1 MVKVIVARFELEK
14 TILKKIWQISADG
27 RLKKTDTTMSTFTLD
42 IGGTLGQVWPRHP
55 SNYEFDHGGLT
66 KNQVRVPNQHDLG
79 GVAYFLDQPNDIYKW
94 RKWRFFLACILSAL
108 KFCRVPQKNWQTK
121 LMFHWFLELTHVC
134 CLSLPI
140 WMMNVHWWW
149 MCVGDESALA
159 NDWPFQCLLPHV
171 CWHLHDI
178 PQPLPWPL
186 LGLGWRWVTTKQLLS
201 LLRCRR
207 RGAWFARSSVESQ
220 GHERTGLAW
229 GLTAAGFLM
238 FLYVF
243 VSICDLFISISCLSI
258 HIYPSIHP
266 SIHSIPINRYE

>member
-14 TILKKIWQISADG
+14 TLLKKNM
-27 RLKKTDTTMSTFTLD
+27 TDQCRWKAQKDRHDHVDLY
-42 IGGTLGQVWPRHP
+42 LGHWRHFGAGLAKASEQLWVWPWGAYQKPGSGSKPTWCWRGCLFFGP
-55 SNYEFDHGGLT
+55 T
-66 KNQVRVPNQHDLG
+66 KW
-79 GVAYFLDQPNDIYKW
+79 YIYIYKW

-207 RGAWFARSSVESQ
+207 REAWFARSSVESQ

-266 SIHSIPINRYE
+266 STVYL

>member
-1 MVKVIVARFELEK
+1 
-14 TILKKIWQISADG
+14 
-27 RLKKTDTTMSTFTLD
+27 MSTFTLD

-171 CWHLHDI
+171 GISMISRNPC
-178 PQPLPWPL
+178 
-186 LGLGWRWVTTKQLLS
+186 LG
-201 LLRCRR
+201 RC
-207 RGAWFARSSVESQ
+207 
-220 GHERTGLAW
+220 LAW
-229 GLTAAGFLM
+229 GGDGLPPSSCCLCWDVAGEEPDLPDLLSSLRAMNAQALREAWQRRGSWCFCFNLW
-238 FLYVF
+238 
-243 VSICDLFISISCLSI
+243 SIYIYFLSI
-258 HIYPSIHP
+258 HPHLSINPSIHP
-266 SIHSIPINRYE
+266 QYTYK